1 MSESKRKTDR
11 EQPTSVDTGGGAYV
25 GGSVYT
31 SGGDFVGRDQIIS
44 IQETHGEVTLEA
56 FLALLAELRQG
67 LSTAKLDPD
76 TAQAVQTDLQTVEA
90 QAQKARQGAKP
101 SRALIVGKLK
111 GVAEMLTEAGKVATA
126 AASLLPLVE
135 KALTWAGRLFR

>member
-1 MSESKRKTDR
+1 M
-11 EQPTSVDTGGGAYV
+11 DTGGGAYV
-25 GGSVYT
+25 GGSV
-31 SGGDFVGRDQIIS
+31 SAGRDFVGRDQIIS
-44 IQETHGEVTLEA
+44 VQETHGEVTLEA

-76 TAQAVQTDLQTVEA
+76 TAQAVQADLQAVEA

-111 GVAEMLTEAGKVATA
+111 GVAEGSRVQTVVRDL
-126 AASLLPLVE
+126 
-135 KALTWAGRLFR
+135 